1 MTSQRSLVQIQY
13 RPPYGRT
20 MRIRSEVDQKDIV
33 TVTQDEASTSS
44 GSIDASEL
52 SALIA
57 EAVPDDAGLTPLT
70 GFKMDLSANRGFLKV
85 FFSARCDCGTVGML
99 SVEVAPD
106 KTREEV
112 DQALPSLVSKLQA
125 QAQSFRSMSC
135 EIHRKMRLG
144 PAAGRK

>member
-1 MTSQRSLVQIQY
+1 MTF
-13 RPPYGRT
+13 T
-20 MRIRSEVDQKDIV
+20 KE
-33 TVTQDEASTSS
+33 EASTPS

-70 GFKMDLSANRGFLKV
+70 GFKMDLSANKGFRKV
-85 FFSARCDCGTVGML
+85 FFSARCDCGTVGVL

-125 QAQSFRSMSC
+125 QAQSFRSMPC

-144 PAAGRK
+144 PAAEKKTAASD